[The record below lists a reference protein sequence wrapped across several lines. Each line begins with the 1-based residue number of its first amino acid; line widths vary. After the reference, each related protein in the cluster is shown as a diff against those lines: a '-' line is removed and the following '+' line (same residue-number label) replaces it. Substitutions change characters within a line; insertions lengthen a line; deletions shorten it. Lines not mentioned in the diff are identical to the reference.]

1 MVSSTQPRIS
11 VRLKGGNLQE
21 QIALLKS
28 AWHTVAPDQDFEYR
42 FLDESLN
49 ALYQEE
55 QRLGTVVRYAS
66 ILSIFI
72 ACLGLFGLATLV
84 VVRRTKEIGIRKVLG
99 AGTGSL
105 VRLLSKDFVI
115 LVAIAAVIAF
125 PMAWWALNKW
135 LRDFAYR
142 VDIEWWVFF
151 TAAALTL
158 LIALMTVSFQAIKAA
173 LANPV
178 KSLRTE

>member
-1 MVSSTQPRIS
+1 
-11 VRLKGGNLQE
+11 
-21 QIALLKS
+21 
-28 AWHTVAPDQDFEYR
+28 
-42 FLDESLN
+42 
-49 ALYQEE
+49 
-55 QRLGTVVRYAS
+55 VRYAS
-66 ILSIFI
+66 VLSIFI

-158 LIALMTVSFQAIKAA
+158 LIALMTVSF
-173 LANPV
+173 
-178 KSLRTE
+178 